1 MRIDF
6 TQLER
11 TETDTAR
18 YNKIANYTA
27 PEQNKSIK
35 GDGYRLD
42 ISGTVMDNTAFDF
55 SGSKGAGKK
64 GQGKTLEESLR
75 DVDNYDPQTMHNYM
89 AVMSNCMSAQD
100 FSELQKDGYSIGQMD
115 PKEAVTNLD
124 RIKVTLAKAGVN
136 VAGYTD
142 TVDSETVRQIAGSAG
157 EANRINAQNSQVG
170 GGEFIKDSFEQA
182 DLPATEEN
190 IQAAEKALA
199 KASEISPLSDN
210 TVRYMIDNGLEPTIE
225 SVYEAQF
232 KSGTGS
238 LRQSAYF
245 ADNADGSYI
254 QKKAD
259 NSDILKLGEQIDE
272 VIEEAGYEADAGM
285 REDAAW
291 LIEKGLPLTKENLQ
305 LYEDIRSISFPVDR
319 AELMTEIT
327 EAVSRGKAADDAYLI
342 RNYNAVKAE
351 RRLEETRL
359 AMTTE
364 ANRLLNES
372 DFSIDTGAM
381 EDNVEALRSK
391 EKLFYNVIF
400 GGNTQS
406 SMSVDDMASLFDETL
421 QKVEEIRTMP
431 AAVMGSFTSAE
442 DFTVNDVYEAGTAL
456 ASRMNLATQTYEAV
470 GTQVRSDL
478 GDFITKAFSNV
489 DDILKDLGLDR
500 TYDNQRAVRI
510 LGYNSM
516 ELTEENIDRVKAADI
531 EVRNLINKMSPS
543 NTALLIKN
551 NINPLDTDVR
561 TLSGRIDELNNG
573 DELNLSLKKT
583 DKFAEYLIRMEKS
596 GEFTEEERA
605 SYIGIYRLFDKIER
619 SDGAVIGSLLEAGK
633 ELSLK
638 NLLSEVRT
646 RKKGSIDINVDD
658 DFGGL
663 ESKEGNLRI
672 DSQIDMA
679 FKRVYL
685 EDEAAEISENLD
697 PQVLKRAGVNE
708 ETTLDELA
716 DIIREGA
723 KSQADISAE
732 LYAEA
737 SEEARLA
744 SRAET
749 AVYEAL
755 VNNAQPVT
763 MDNVNALASIFE
775 NRNALFNDIKDLDEA
790 DEDGDGD
797 LQEEAGNVLESMN
810 SREETAE
817 AYNVLTAKAADILDE
832 ALDRVGGRIDVQAIR
847 AMNKRLSLIR
857 GLSNEENYYIPVE
870 IDGELTSVNLKVIRG
885 TGRTGASVTMETDT
899 LGRFEASFSLKDDKV
914 EGILSASTRY
924 GTELMKN
931 AAQSLAADLRSEG
944 IESNGFSA
952 VRVMNLNINK
962 IAGNAGNSGTDAE
975 DTTKLYKAAKVFI
988 KTVRRLAME
997 EN

>member
-170 GGEFIKDSFEQA
+170 AGEFIKDSFEQA

-478 GDFITKAFSNV
+478 GDSITKAFSNV

-663 ESKEGNLRI
+663 ESRDGNLRI

-685 EDEAAEISENLD
+685 EGEAAKISENLD

-744 SRAET
+744 SQAET

-847 AMNKRLSLIR
+847 TMNKQLSLIR

-952 VRVMNLNINK
+952 IRVMNLNINK

>member
-1 MRIDF
+1 
-6 TQLER
+6 
-11 TETDTAR
+11 
-18 YNKIANYTA
+18 
-27 PEQNKSIK
+27 
-35 GDGYRLD
+35 
-42 ISGTVMDNTAFDF
+42 
-55 SGSKGAGKK
+55 
-64 GQGKTLEESLR
+64 
-75 DVDNYDPQTMHNYM
+75 
-89 AVMSNCMSAQD
+89 
-100 FSELQKDGYSIGQMD
+100 
-115 PKEAVTNLD
+115 
-124 RIKVTLAKAGVN
+124 
-136 VAGYTD
+136 
-142 TVDSETVRQIAGSAG
+142 
-157 EANRINAQNSQVG
+157 
-170 GGEFIKDSFEQA
+170 
-182 DLPATEEN
+182 
-190 IQAAEKALA
+190 
-199 KASEISPLSDN
+199 
-210 TVRYMIDNGLEPTIE
+210 
-225 SVYEAQF
+225 
-232 KSGTGS
+232 
-238 LRQSAYF
+238 
-245 ADNADGSYI
+245 
-254 QKKAD
+254 
-259 NSDILKLGEQIDE
+259 
-272 VIEEAGYEADAGM
+272 
-285 REDAAW
+285 
-291 LIEKGLPLTKENLQ
+291 
-305 LYEDIRSISFPVDR
+305 
-319 AELMTEIT
+319 
-327 EAVSRGKAADDAYLI
+327 
-342 RNYNAVKAE
+342 
-351 RRLEETRL
+351 
-359 AMTTE
+359 MTTE

-372 DFSIDTGAM
+372 DFSIDTGSM

-406 SMSVDDMASLFDETL
+406 SMSIDDMASLFDETL
-421 QKVEEIRTMP
+421 QKVEEIRAMP

-442 DFTVNDVYEAGTAL
+442 AFTVNDVYEAGTAL

-478 GDFITKAFSNV
+478 GDSITKAFSNV

-551 NINPLDTDVR
+551 NINPLDTDIR

-573 DELNLSLKKT
+573 DESNLSLKKT

-596 GEFTEEERA
+596 GEFTEEERE
-605 SYIGIYRLFDKIER
+605 SYIGIYRLFDKIEK

-672 DSQIDMA
+672 DNQIDMA

-685 EDEAAEISENLD
+685 EGEAAEISENLD

-723 KSQADISAE
+723 QSQADISAE

-755 VNNAQPVT
+755 FNNAQPVT

-775 NRNALFNDIKDLDEA
+775 NRNALFNDIKDLDEG

-944 IESNGFSA
+944 IESNGFNA

-988 KTVRRLAME
+988 KTVRRLSITRIAADE
-997 EN
+997 RQLKLRGGK

>member
-442 DFTVNDVYEAGTAL
+442 AFTVNDVYEAGTAL

-685 EDEAAEISENLD
+685 EGEAAEISENLD